1 MTSVNVHQAK
11 THLSR
16 LLERVEKGEQIVI
29 SRAGRPVARL
39 APIQAPPRRPGR
51 LKGKL
56 HVAADFDAP
65 LPVDLVTYDLEIAPY
80 VSATSGCRTNTSRR
94 CSARPRPEHGLNTA
108 TSGRPCAR
116 LARAHRACYAAASRR
131 GADRDCEA
139 WGS

>member
-39 APIQAPPRRPGR
+39 SPIRTPLRRPGR

-56 HVAADFDAP
+56 HVAVDFDAP
-65 LPVDLVTYDLEIAPY
+65 LPAEIQA
-80 VSATSGCRTNTSRR
+80 ALQGGGEEGELRR
-94 CSARPRPEHGLNTA
+94 VRP
-108 TSGRPCAR
+108 
-116 LARAHRACYAAASRR
+116 
-131 GADRDCEA
+131 
-139 WGS
+139 

>member
-39 APIQAPPRRPGR
+39 SPIRAPLRRPGR

-56 HVAADFDAP
+56 HLAADFDAP
-65 LPVDLVTYDLEIAPY
+65 LPAEILAAFEGSGDDAP
-80 VSATSGCRTNTSRR
+80 TPRRRTRS
-94 CSARPRPEHGLNTA
+94 
-108 TSGRPCAR
+108 
-116 LARAHRACYAAASRR
+116 
-131 GADRDCEA
+131 
-139 WGS
+139 